1 MSFHTF
7 QTWNDLATNITLFSF
22 RNRVVDGNIENQK
35 SLQKGTLRFLL
46 QSWIPNLATWSW
58 KKNLENPIFC
68 MSRCEYY
75 ELWKDDFQNPRL
87 ASSGYMESQSNQHGA
102 WITKLSGIFLSK
114 LSSDNLWSLR
124 LRLDLVFFLRQQF
137 VFMKFGGRSKLPA
150 TLWLGIPSDSYSQNI
165 PIYLQLPSH
174 SPAGGN
180 IVWPLITTF
189 KQQNVTNGLPEWQ

>member
-1 MSFHTF
+1 MQRVLRPCEWFNAGLTLIDGDMPIKESMPSLWLYPLQKIGFPKNEAGHFSSAVSNKPWSDWMSFHTF

-35 SLQKGTLRFLL
+35 SLHIGTLRFLL

-58 KKNLENPIFC
+58 KKNLEHPIFC

-102 WITKLSGIFLSK
+102 WITKLRGFWQHINVK
-114 LSSDNLWSLR
+114 QSL
-124 LRLDLVFFLRQQF
+124 
-137 VFMKFGGRSKLPA
+137 KS
-150 TLWLGIPSDSYSQNI
+150 
-165 PIYLQLPSH
+165 
-174 SPAGGN
+174 
-180 IVWPLITTF
+180 
-189 KQQNVTNGLPEWQ
+189 